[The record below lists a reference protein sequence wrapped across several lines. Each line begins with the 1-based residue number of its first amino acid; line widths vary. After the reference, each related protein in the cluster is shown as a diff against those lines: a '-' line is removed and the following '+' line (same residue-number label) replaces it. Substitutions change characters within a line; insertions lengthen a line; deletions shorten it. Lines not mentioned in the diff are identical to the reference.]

1 MAIKHGLCK
10 KTKLYGI
17 WVMMKQRCYNPNN
30 KDYYNYGARG
40 VKVCDVWRNNYLEFH
55 NWAYANGYSQGLSID
70 RIDSNGGYEPS
81 NCRWAT
87 DYQQANNK
95 RNTIHILFRGK
106 DMTLSEL
113 SELTGISRSTIEMR
127 YGRGDRGD
135 RLGRPLRKRIS

>member
-17 WVMMKQRCYNPNN
+17 WVMMKQHCYNPNN
-30 KDYYNYGARG
+30 KDYYNYGDRG

-70 RIDSNGGYEPS
+70 RIDSNGDYEPS

-95 RNTIHILFRGK
+95 RNTIHILFHGK

-127 YGRGDRGD
+127 
-135 RLGRPLRKRIS
+135 